1 MSFSAKNI
9 VTARLTTRQVE
20 LVVAR
25 RADADAAAAGE
36 KVAETRA
43 VGQARPV
50 QLPEAGATA
59 QLCT

>member
-1 MSFSAKNI
+1 MF
-9 VTARLTTRQVE
+9 TAALTARQVE

-36 KVAETRA
+36 EVAETRA